1 MNAILCLLCII
12 SIAASVWA
20 WGKVFL
26 LRRALEELC
35 IQFADRLREDT
46 NVGISVSMSD
56 KKFRRFAA
64 LLDRQLK
71 VLRKEQIRYRQ
82 GDKELKAAVTNIS
95 HDLRTP
101 LTAICGYLDLM
112 KEEEVSQTVREYLF
126 IVENRALALKD
137 LTEELFRYSVILSS
151 ERYEERET
159 LSLNLALEECIA
171 GYYGA
176 LKEAGIDPVV
186 KISET
191 AVKRN
196 LNRQAVSR
204 ILSNLISNAIKYSD
218 GDLFVELKKD
228 GSILFRNRAKK
239 LDEVLVGHLFDRFY
253 TVESGR
259 DAAGL
264 GLSIAKTL
272 AEEMGGAL
280 EAAYKNGS
288 LYLKLYF
295 SVDKSSVCD

>member
-12 SIAASVWA
+12 SIAAAVWSF
-20 WGKVFL
+20 GKVIL
-26 LRRALEELC
+26 LHRAFEELC
-35 IQFADRLREDT
+35 IQFADRLKEDT

-71 VLRKEQIRYRQ
+71 ALRKEQIRYRQ

-101 LTAICGYLDLM
+101 LTAICGYLDLL
-112 KEEEVSQTVREYLF
+112 KDEEVSQTVREYLS
-126 IVENRALALKD
+126 IVENRALALKE
-137 LTEELFRYSVILSS
+137 LTEELFRYSVILYSD
-151 ERYEERET
+151 RNEEREA
-159 LSLNLALEECIA
+159 LSLNQALEECIG

-186 KISET
+186 KIPET
-191 AVKRN
+191 VVKRN

-204 ILSNLISNAIKYSD
+204 ILSNLVSNAIKYSD
-218 GDLFVELKKD
+218 GDLFIELKID
-228 GSILFRNRAKK
+228 GSILFRNLAKK
-239 LDEVLVGHLFDRFY
+239 LDEVQVGHLFDRFY
-253 TVESGR
+253 TVENGR
-259 DAAGL
+259 EAAGL
-264 GLSIAKTL
+264 GLSIARTL
-272 AEEMGGAL
+272 TEEMGGAL
-280 EAAYKNGS
+280 EAGYKNGS

-295 SVDKSSVCD
+295 PVDKSSVCD